1 MSENSDM
8 KTLDPNS
15 KFNDLDTN
23 GDNIISDSEFEASE
37 RMIRLELLKNEDQK
51 QDAQL
56 RMIWFA
62 LLSLLLFPALL
73 MFSSIFELK
82 DAGENLTEMSS
93 VFFLTIGGLVSVY
106 FGSQAIKKSNNEKK

>member
-1 MSENSDM
+1 MPEDGDM

-23 GDNIISDSEFEASE
+23 GDNIISDAEFEASE

-73 MFSSIFELK
+73 MLSSIFGLE
-82 DAGENLTEMSS
+82 DAGKNLTDMSS
-93 VFFLTIGGLVSVY
+93 IFFLTIGGLVSVY
-106 FGSQAIKKSNNEKK
+106 FGSQAIKRNGNGTK